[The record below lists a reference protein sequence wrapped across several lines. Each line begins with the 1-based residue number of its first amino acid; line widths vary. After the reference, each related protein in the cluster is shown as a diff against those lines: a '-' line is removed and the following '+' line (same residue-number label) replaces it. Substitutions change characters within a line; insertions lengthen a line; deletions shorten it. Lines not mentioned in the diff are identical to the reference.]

1 MVRIAPQYPDLLTWK
16 GRQIQIGVDNW
27 GQPVYDETHNGEV
40 KGRYEN
46 FKGSKKEFLDVDGI
60 TIIHNDGSFFC
71 PYSKE
76 TPERFDLVEVRG
88 LKFQVLHTYN
98 GFYNT
103 TIYLKEV
110 K

>member
-1 MVRIAPQYPDLLTWK
+1 MVRIAPQYNDLLIWQTK
-16 GRQIQIGVDNW
+16 QDQTGVDEW
-27 GQPVYDETHNGEV
+27 GQPVYEVDNGEV
-40 KGRYEN
+40 YGRYEN

-60 TIIHNDGSFFC
+60 TIIQNDGVFYC
-71 PYSKE
+71 PSNKIH
-76 TPERFDLVEVRG
+76 PNRFDSVEVRNI
-88 LKFQVLHTYN
+88 KFQVIHTYN